1 MTNVAKVTT
10 VSSEGLKKLQEEL
23 EYLKTTK
30 RKEVA
35 EAIKVA
41 RGFGDLSENSEYDEA
56 KNEQGLVEARIA
68 EIEAMLKNVKV
79 IDESNIA
86 TDKVSVGNRVKVYDQ
101 TFEEEIEYT
110 IVGSSESNPALNKI
124 SDESPLGKA
133 LIGATIDEVVKA
145 ETPGGEVVMKVLEIS
160 K

>member
-1 MTNVAKVTT
+1 MAKQTT

-41 RGFGDLSENSEYDEA
+41 RGFGDISENSEYDEA

-68 EIEAMLKNVKV
+68 EIESMLKNVKV

-86 TDKVSVGNRVKVYDQ
+86 TDRVNVGNRVKVYDE

-110 IVGSSESNPALNKI
+110 IVGSSEANPMEFKI
-124 SDESPLGKA
+124 SDESPIGKA
-133 LIGATIDEVVKA
+133 LIGATIGEVVKA
-145 ETPGGEVVMKVLEIS
+145 ETPGGENVMKVVEIS

>member
-1 MTNVAKVTT
+1 MAKVTT

-79 IDESNIA
+79 IDESAIA
-86 TDKVSVGNRVKVYDQ
+86 TDNVNVGNRVKVYDE

-110 IVGSSESNPALNKI
+110 IVGSSEANPMEFKI
-124 SDESPLGKA
+124 SDESPIGKA
-133 LIGATIDEVVKA
+133 LIGATIGEVVKA
-145 ETPGGEVVMKVLEIS
+145 ETPGGETVMKVLEIS

>member
-1 MTNVAKVTT
+1 MAKQTT

-68 EIEAMLKNVKV
+68 EIESMLKNVKV

-86 TDKVSVGNRVKVYDQ
+86 TDKVSVGNRVKVYDE
-101 TFEEEIEYT
+101 TFEEELEYT
-110 IVGSSESNPALNKI
+110 IVGSSEANPMEFKI
-124 SDESPLGKA
+124 SDESPIGKA
-133 LIGATIDEVVKA
+133 LVGATVGEVVKA
-145 ETPGGEVVMKVLEIS
+145 ETPGGETVMKVVEIS